1 MGAATGEGV
10 INIQLYDS
18 IYMQRGVEISVV
30 DSSTTCKDWIVDSTE
45 VLIKLLV
52 KPYLM
57 FFATAVIF
65 IYDK

>member
-45 VLIKLLV
+45 VLIRLLV
-52 KPYLM
+52 KLISHVLCNCCYL
-57 FFATAVIF
+57 
-65 IYDK
+65 YPR